1 MQLLQLGAAYGTP
14 AACLLERQAL
24 PNPPLHCTLSPPPHP
39 HPPQQV
45 AFFFPGQGAQTVGMG
60 VEVAGAVPAAKA
72 LFDRASDILG
82 YDLLALCAEGAPGG
96 GLP

>member
-1 MQLLQLGAAYGTP
+1 M
-14 AACLLERQAL
+14 
-24 PNPPLHCTLSPPPHP
+24 
-39 HPPQQV
+39 
-45 AFFFPGQGAQTVGMG
+45 GMG